1 MDALSDRNSGF
12 VRAAS
17 LSSTCCRIILRIN
30 IYRMSLLILLVGTH
44 FSQCIASIQHQ
55 VGTIK
60 GVEISYCDRDPLAFD
75 LSIRLTQD
83 GIKLVFDS
91 LSQRLKVIEIYD
103 LSLVRLKYWQ
113 VFFFIFFFFARFLVS
128 SLLSSG
134 RTTVD
139 PFCTSTTYLYIWF
152 RTGRLYMVG
161 TLPSGAVG
169 TLQVPVVGRYR
180 KQVSCR

>member
-1 MDALSDRNSGF
+1 MLF
-12 VRAAS
+12 
-17 LSSTCCRIILRIN
+17 
-30 IYRMSLLILLVGTH
+30 LVLFAGTH

-113 VFFFIFFFFARFLVS
+113 VFVFYFIFYLFYFLSRFLVS
-128 SLLSSG
+128 SLLSSE
-134 RTTVD
+134 RTRSV
-139 PFCTSTTYLYIWF
+139 L
-152 RTGRLYMVG
+152 
-161 TLPSGAVG
+161 
-169 TLQVPVVGRYR
+169 
-180 KQVSCR
+180 

>member
-1 MDALSDRNSGF
+1 
-12 VRAAS
+12 
-17 LSSTCCRIILRIN
+17 
-30 IYRMSLLILLVGTH
+30 
-44 FSQCIASIQHQ
+44 

-113 VFFFIFFFFARFLVS
+113 VLILIFYSLFFFNIFNGPVLGFFFIE
-128 SLLSSG
+128 
-134 RTTVD
+134 
-139 PFCTSTTYLYIWF
+139 
-152 RTGRLYMVG
+152 
-161 TLPSGAVG
+161 
-169 TLQVPVVGRYR
+169 YR
-180 KQVSCR
+180 KNQIRSASPLVIRRYGIP

>member
-1 MDALSDRNSGF
+1 MLF
-12 VRAAS
+12 
-17 LSSTCCRIILRIN
+17 
-30 IYRMSLLILLVGTH
+30 LILLVGTH

-60 GVEISYCDRDPLAFD
+60 GVEISYCDRNPLAFD

-113 VFFFIFFFFARFLVS
+113 VIFLFGPASGPRFLLYLAPEETH
-128 SLLSSG
+128 LLYKPDNNT
-134 RTTVD
+134 R
-139 PFCTSTTYLYIWF
+139 I
-152 RTGRLYMVG
+152 R
-161 TLPSGAVG
+161 
-169 TLQVPVVGRYR
+169 
-180 KQVSCR
+180 

>member
-1 MDALSDRNSGF
+1 MLFLSLF
-12 VRAAS
+12 A
-17 LSSTCCRIILRIN
+17 
-30 IYRMSLLILLVGTH
+30 GTH

-113 VFFFIFFFFARFLVS
+113 VFYYFLFCFIFIFFDPVLGFFFIELRKNQIR
-128 SLLSSG
+128 LS
-134 RTTVD
+134 
-139 PFCTSTTYLYIWF
+139 
-152 RTGRLYMVG
+152 
-161 TLPSGAVG
+161 
-169 TLQVPVVGRYR
+169 
-180 KQVSCR
+180 